1 MDNINFRFLSG
12 IYLKIKNIK
21 LKSLENQ
28 IDKLKA
34 VIDEESAKLLEEKAQ
49 LQKLQEENSIII
61 DKYLKMEDLFKNQK
75 KILTIKNYGYRLER
89 WENVYIIKQS
99 SGYFIQSKRQENIY
113 QFEDNM
119 RTFLDYLL
127 TLEYSIIVL
136 SVDKNIINLQ
146 LSLK

>member
-1 MDNINFRFLSG
+1 MANINFRFLSSL
-12 IYLKIKNIK
+12 YLKIKNIK
-21 LKSLENQ
+21 LKALEDK
-28 IDKLKA
+28 IEKLKA
-34 VIDEESAKLLEEKAQ
+34 AIDEESAKLLEEQAQ
-49 LQKLQEENSIII
+49 LQKLYEENSMIL

-75 KILTIKNYGYRLER
+75 KILTIKNNDYRLER

-113 QFEDNM
+113 QFADNM

-127 TLEYSIIVL
+127 TLDYSIIVL

>member
-21 LKSLENQ
+21 LKSLEDQ

-34 VIDEESAKLLEEKAQ
+34 VINEESAKLLEEKAQ

-119 RTFLDYLL
+119 RTFLDHLL